1 MRLKLDENLPVSA
14 AEPLRERGHD
24 VDTVH
29 DEALSGSADP
39 HVIAAAT
46 AADRALITL
55 DKGLADVRTYPP
67 ENYAGIV
74 LLRPKS
80 TGRGTVLQFVIDQL
94 PQLPDI
100 DIRGAIDGRLRSGH
114 SIAMMNSHAI
124 CRDKRLQDKR
134 EAVKKA
140 GAQGALRGK

>member
-1 MRLKLDENLPVSA
+1 MRLKLDENLPVTA
-14 AEPLRERGHD
+14 AEPLRQLGHD

-29 DEALSGSADP
+29 DEALAGAADP
-39 HVIAAAT
+39 KVIATAT
-46 AADRALITL
+46 AANRALITL

-67 ENYAGIV
+67 ADYAGII

-100 DIRGAIDGRLRSGH
+100 DMRGRLIVISEAGV
-114 SIAMMNSHAI
+114 
-124 CRDKRLQDKR
+124 RLR
-134 EAVKKA
+134 
-140 GAQGALRGK
+140 